1 MRIRTQFWLAGAAAV
16 AIGLTIV
23 AALVQV
29 TREAAAATQAQADAH
44 EVARD
49 VAGLLTLTL
58 DYAMFG
64 GQRPTEQWRARHGQL
79 VATVDAAVRRSAPP
93 EPTLVALQRSIEPLP
108 ALLDRLEGVEGS
120 DDAELTARRRQFL
133 VERLMT
139 EIQEVS
145 EARDRWAAAISA
157 EQAREQQVYAVLVL
171 GAPAL
176 LVLLLLALQ
185 SVVGV
190 RVLGPLTRLQ
200 QAADA
205 LRRGET
211 GVRAA
216 EPGRADEIGDLA
228 RAFDAMTV
236 AVQLQGDARR
246 ASEQHLRR
254 VIDSVPGLIG
264 YIDTDRR
271 YALANRAYVAWHG
284 LGLDAIVGADVAAL
298 YGVDDYPRFA
308 PYLERAL
315 AGEPVAFEVDVTRHG
330 RAWSMR
336 MSYVPHIDDGGR
348 TVGVYVMGT
357 DLTELKRSERR
368 LRTMMDAS
376 PLGIVLV
383 DRDGLCRY
391 ANPAWQR
398 ILGLAAPPLVG
409 ERWDALL
416 HPDDLDRVR
425 AEWAALSDRP
435 GDTALIEHRCR
446 GADGRDV
453 WVRMHVAAV
462 GDGAG
467 GRVATVEDITER
479 RALDAELAARTE
491 DLARSNA
498 ELEQFAYVASHDLQE
513 PLRMVTSYTQL
524 LRRRCADRLDADG
537 QEFLGYIDDGGR
549 RAQTLIADL
558 LSLARVASQ
567 ARPFEPVALDALL
580 GEVLQGLALLI
591 DEAGA
596 VVTHD
601 ALPVVHA
608 DRRQIGQLLQNL
620 LTNALKFR
628 GSAPPRVHLGARREP
643 DGRWRIDVSDNG
655 IGIEP
660 KFHARVFVLFQR
672 LHLRNEYPGTGI
684 GLAICKKV
692 VERHGGRIGVESAPG
707 RGACFWFTLADAG
720 AAADRPALAA

>member
-236 AVQLQGDARR
+236 AVQL
-246 ASEQHLRR
+246 
-254 VIDSVPGLIG
+254 
-264 YIDTDRR
+264 
-271 YALANRAYVAWHG
+271 
-284 LGLDAIVGADVAAL
+284 
-298 YGVDDYPRFA
+298 
-308 PYLERAL
+308 
-315 AGEPVAFEVDVTRHG
+315 
-330 RAWSMR
+330 
-336 MSYVPHIDDGGR
+336 
-348 TVGVYVMGT
+348 
-357 DLTELKRSERR
+357 
-368 LRTMMDAS
+368 
-376 PLGIVLV
+376 
-383 DRDGLCRY
+383 
-391 ANPAWQR
+391 
-398 ILGLAAPPLVG
+398 
-409 ERWDALL
+409 
-416 HPDDLDRVR
+416 
-425 AEWAALSDRP
+425 
-435 GDTALIEHRCR
+435 
-446 GADGRDV
+446 
-453 WVRMHVAAV
+453 
-462 GDGAG
+462 
-467 GRVATVEDITER
+467 
-479 RALDAELAARTE
+479 
-491 DLARSNA
+491 
-498 ELEQFAYVASHDLQE
+498 
-513 PLRMVTSYTQL
+513 
-524 LRRRCADRLDADG
+524 
-537 QEFLGYIDDGGR
+537 
-549 RAQTLIADL
+549 
-558 LSLARVASQ
+558 
-567 ARPFEPVALDALL
+567 
-580 GEVLQGLALLI
+580 
-591 DEAGA
+591 
-596 VVTHD
+596 
-601 ALPVVHA
+601 
-608 DRRQIGQLLQNL
+608 
-620 LTNALKFR
+620 
-628 GSAPPRVHLGARREP
+628 
-643 DGRWRIDVSDNG
+643 
-655 IGIEP
+655 
-660 KFHARVFVLFQR
+660 
-672 LHLRNEYPGTGI
+672 
-684 GLAICKKV
+684 
-692 VERHGGRIGVESAPG
+692 
-707 RGACFWFTLADAG
+707 
-720 AAADRPALAA
+720 